1 MFPPHQRSLF
11 MTAQTPILPPLV
23 PENAPFSPEQRAWL
37 NGFFAG
43 LLSLDGGVQSLSR
56 DAATALLGSPLPG
69 ETPAAAEEE
78 DDGAPWHDASL
89 PIGERMEL
97 AEGKPLKRRMFAAMA
112 QQDCGQCGYL
122 CESYSAAIAAG
133 EEKKLNLCVPGGK
146 ETTRMLKKLYEELDG
161 GGAVA
166 QPAAA
171 PTPAAPAMEP
181 GRSRETPVEDVFLSK
196 RAINGEGSNRETNH
210 VEIDLSECGLTYEPG
225 DSFGLFATNAPELC
239 DAVAARL
246 GASPETEA
254 SHDGHTLPLKVWLA
268 EKVSLGAAPDALFEL
283 LAAYVDGPDDK
294 QKLARLAQ
302 GEDPDGDLEALDVLA
317 ALEKFPDALP
327 PVAEFLGAL
336 DPLQPRLYSIS
347 SALSADPGKVSLTV
361 AAVRYR
367 IADRTRLGLASTY
380 LADRVGPGDRLKVYV
395 QKAHGFALPKDG
407 ATPIVMVG
415 PGTGIAP
422 FRSFLRERRATSAAG
437 GAWLFYGH
445 QHEATD
451 YYYRE
456 ELEELQAAGALT
468 RLSLAWSRD
477 GAQKVYVQ
485 DRMREAGAELW
496 DWLQKGAH
504 FYVCG
509 DAKRMAADV
518 EKALVEVCAT
528 HGGKSPDDAKAFV
541 AELKKTGRYQ
551 ADVY

>member
-1 MFPPHQRSLF
+1 
-11 MTAQTPILPPLV
+11 MTLQTAVLPPLV

-43 LLSLDGGVQSLSR
+43 LLSLDGGVQALSR
-56 DAATALLGSPLPG
+56 DAATVLLGSPLPG
-69 ETPAAAEEE
+69 EAPAAPAEE
-78 DDGAPWHDASL
+78 DDGAPWHDASMPL
-89 PIGERMEL
+89 DERMTL
-97 AEGKPLKRRMFAAMA
+97 ADGKPLRRRMMAAMA

-122 CESYSAAIAAG
+122 CDTYADALAKG

-146 ETTRMLKKLYEELDG
+146 ETSRMLKRLAEEL
-161 GGAVA
+161 GGAAPAKPVA
-166 QPAAA
+166 VVAAA
-171 PTPAAPAMEP
+171 PAVEP
-181 GRSRETPVEDVFLSK
+181 GRSREAPVLAAFLSK
-196 RAINGEGSNRETNH
+196 RAVSGAGSDKETNH
-210 VEIDLSECGLTYEPG
+210 VEIDLSACGLTYEPG
-225 DSFGLFATNAPELC
+225 DSFGLFAANAPDLC
-239 DAVAARL
+239 AAVAARV
-246 GASPETEA
+246 GVDADTA
-254 SHDGHTLPLKVWLA
+254 VAHDGETLPLGVWLA

-283 LAAYVDGPDDK
+283 LGAYAESPDDK
-294 QKLARLAQ
+294 ATLARLAE
-302 GEDPDGDLEALDVLA
+302 GEDPDGDLETLDVLA
-317 ALEKFPDALP
+317 ALEKFPAATP
-327 PVAEFLGAL
+327 PVAELLAAL

-367 IADRTRLGLASTY
+367 IGDRTRLGLASTY
-380 LADRVGPGDRLKVYV
+380 LADRVAPGDALKVYV
-395 QKAHGFALPKDG
+395 QKAHGFALPADG
-407 ATPIVMVG
+407 ATPVIMVG

-422 FRSFLRERRATSAAG
+422 FRSFLRHRMATGAGG

-451 YYYRE
+451 FYYRD
-456 ELEELQAAGALT
+456 ELEELQAANALT
-468 RLSLAWSRD
+468 KLSLAWSRD

-496 DWLQKGAH
+496 SWLDRGAH

-518 EKALVEVCAT
+518 EKALVDVVAA
-528 HGGKSPDDAKAFV
+528 HGGREPDAARAYV
-541 AELKKTGRYQ
+541 AELKKSGRYQ

>member
-1 MFPPHQRSLF
+1 
-11 MTAQTPILPPLV
+11 MTAQSQILPPLV
-23 PENAPFSPEQRAWL
+23 PENAPFSDEQRAWL

-43 LLSLDGGVQSLSR
+43 LLSMDGGMQALSR

-69 ETPAAAEEE
+69 EAAPAEE

-89 PIGERMEL
+89 PIDERMEL
-97 AEGKPLKRRMFAAMA
+97 AAGKPVKRRMFAAMA

-122 CESYSAAIAAG
+122 CESYSAAIATG

-146 ETTRMLKKLYEELDG
+146 ETTRMLKKLFEELDG
-161 GGAVA
+161 GAA
-166 QPAAA
+166 PAKPAAA
-171 PTPAAPAMEP
+171 PTPAPAPAPAAAAP
-181 GRSRETPVEDVFLSK
+181 GRSRETPVEAAFLSK
-196 RAINGEGSNRETNH
+196 RAVSGAGSDKETNH
-210 VEIDLSECGLTYEPG
+210 IEIDLSGCGLTYEPG

-239 DAVAARL
+239 AAVAARL
-246 GASPETEA
+246 GVAEDVEI
-254 SHDGHTLPLKVWLA
+254 SHDGHTLPLGTWLA
-268 EKVSLGAAPDALFEL
+268 ERVALGAAPDALFEL
-283 LAAYVDGPDDK
+283 LGAYVESSDDK
-294 QKLARLAQ
+294 QTLAKLAE
-302 GEDPDGDLEALDVLA
+302 GEDPDGDLDTLDVLA
-317 ALEKFPDALP
+317 ALEKFPDATP
-327 PVAEFLGAL
+327 PAAELLGAL

-367 IADRTRLGLASTY
+367 IGDRTRLGLASTY
-380 LADRVGPGDRLKVYV
+380 LSDRVAPGDRLKVYV

-407 ATPIVMVG
+407 AVPIVMVG

-451 YYYRE
+451 YYYRD
-456 ELEELQAAGALT
+456 ELAELQAAGALT
-468 RLSLAWSRD
+468 KLSLAWSRD
-477 GAQKVYVQ
+477 GAEKVYVQ
-485 DRMREAGAELW
+485 DRMRDAGAELW
-496 DWLQKGAH
+496 SWLQKGAH

-518 EKALVEVCAT
+518 EKALAEVVAT
-528 HGGKSPDDAKAFV
+528 HGGKSAEEAKAFV
-541 AELKKTGRYQ
+541 ASLKTAGRYQ

>member
-1 MFPPHQRSLF
+1 
-11 MTAQTPILPPLV
+11 MTAQATILPPLV

-43 LLSLDGGVQSLSR
+43 LLSMDGGVQALSR
-56 DAATALLGSPLPG
+56 DAATALLGNPLPG
-69 ETPAAAEEE
+69 ESQSAPAEE
-78 DDGAPWHDASL
+78 DDGAPWHDASI
-89 PIGERMEL
+89 PIDERMEM
-97 AEGKPLKRRMFAAMA
+97 AAGKPVKRRMYAAMA

-146 ETTRMLKKLYEELDG
+146 ETTRMLKKLFEELDG
-161 GGAVA
+161 GGAAPAKPVA
-166 QPAAA
+166 TA
-171 PTPAAPAMEP
+171 PAAPAPAEP
-181 GRSRETPVEDVFLSK
+181 GRSRETPVEAAFLSK
-196 RAINGEGSNRETNH
+196 RAVSGEGSDKETNH
-210 VEIDLSECGLTYEPG
+210 VEIDLSACGLTYEPG

-239 DAVAARL
+239 EAVAARL
-246 GASPETEA
+246 GVAPDADVT
-254 SHDGHTLPLKVWLA
+254 HDGHTLPLSTWLS
-268 EKVSLGAAPDALFEL
+268 ERVSLGAAPDALFEL
-283 LAAYVDGPDDK
+283 LGVYAENADDK
-294 QKLARLAQ
+294 QKLAKLAE
-302 GEDPDGDLEALDVLA
+302 GEDPDGDLATLDVLA
-317 ALEKFPDALP
+317 ALEKFPATTP
-327 PVAEFLGAL
+327 PAAEFLGAL

-347 SALSADPGKVSLTV
+347 SALSADPSKVSLTV

-367 IADRTRLGLASTY
+367 IGDRTRLGLASTY
-380 LADRVGPGDRLKVYV
+380 LADRVAPGDKLKVYV
-395 QKAHGFALPKDG
+395 QKAHGFALPKAGD
-407 ATPIVMVG
+407 TPIIMVG
-415 PGTGIAP
+415 PGTGVAP
-422 FRSFLRERRATSAAG
+422 FRSFLRERNATRATG

-445 QHEATD
+445 QHEASD

-468 RLSLAWSRD
+468 KLSLAWSRD

-496 DWLQKGAH
+496 SWLEKGAH

-518 EKALVEVCAT
+518 EKALVDVVAT
-528 HGGKSPDDAKAFV
+528 HGGKSADDAKSFV
-541 AELKKTGRYQ
+541 AGLKKAGRYQ

>member
-1 MFPPHQRSLF
+1 
-11 MTAQTPILPPLV
+11 MTAQTAVLPPLV

-43 LLSLDGGVQSLSR
+43 LLSLDGGVQALSR

-69 ETPAAAEEE
+69 ETPLAEPEE
-78 DDGAPWHDASL
+78 DDGAPWHDASM
-89 PIGERMEL
+89 PMDERMKL
-97 AEGKPLKRRMFAAMA
+97 ADGRPLRRRMMAAMA

-122 CESYSAAIAAG
+122 CDTYADALAKG
-133 EEKKLNLCVPGGK
+133 EETKLNLCAPGGK
-146 ETTRMLKKLYEELDG
+146 ETSRMLKKLAEER
-161 GGAVA
+161 GGAA
-166 QPAAA
+166 APKPAAA
-171 PTPAAPAMEP
+171 PAPVPMAAAAIEP
-181 GRSRETPVEDVFLSK
+181 GRSREAPVLAAFLSK
-196 RAINGEGSNRETNH
+196 RAVSGAGSDKATNH
-210 VEIDLSECGLTYEPG
+210 VEIDLSACGLTYEPG
-225 DSFGLFATNAPELC
+225 DSFGLFATNAPALC
-239 DAVAARL
+239 AAVAARL
-246 GASPETEA
+246 GLDAATA
-254 SHDGHTLPLKVWLA
+254 VAHDGATAPLGVWLA

-283 LAAYVDGPDDK
+283 LGAYAENPDDK
-294 QKLARLAQ
+294 ARLAKLAE
-302 GEDPDGDLEALDVLA
+302 GEDPDGDLETLDVLA
-317 ALEKFPDALP
+317 ALEKFPAATP
-327 PVAEFLGAL
+327 PAAELLAAL

-367 IADRTRLGLASTY
+367 IGDRERLGLASTY
-380 LADRVGPGDRLKVYV
+380 LADRVAPGDQLKVYV
-395 QKAHGFALPKDG
+395 QKAHGFALPADG
-407 ATPIVMVG
+407 ATPVIMVG

-422 FRSFLRERRATSAAG
+422 FRSFLRHRMATGAAG

-451 YYYRE
+451 FYYRD
-456 ELEELQAAGALT
+456 ELEELQAKGALT
-468 RLSLAWSRD
+468 TLSLAWSRD

-496 DWLQKGAH
+496 DWLGRGAH

-518 EKALVEVCAT
+518 EKALVEIAAA
-528 HGGKSPDDAKAFV
+528 HGGLAPDAAKAFV
-541 AELKKTGRYQ
+541 AELKTAGRYQ

>member
-1 MFPPHQRSLF
+1 
-11 MTAQTPILPPLV
+11 MTAQSQILPPLV
-23 PENAPFSPEQRAWL
+23 PENAPFSDEQRAWL

-43 LLSLDGGVQSLSR
+43 LLSMDGGMQALSR

-69 ETPAAAEEE
+69 EAAPAEE

-89 PIGERMEL
+89 PIDERMEL
-97 AEGKPLKRRMFAAMA
+97 AAGKPVKRRMFAAMA

-122 CESYSAAIAAG
+122 CESYSAAIATG

-146 ETTRMLKKLYEELDG
+146 ETTRMLKKLFEELDG
-161 GGAVA
+161 GAA
-166 QPAAA
+166 PAKPAAA
-171 PTPAAPAMEP
+171 PTPAPAPAPAAAAP
-181 GRSRETPVEDVFLSK
+181 GRSRETPVEAAFLSK
-196 RAINGEGSNRETNH
+196 RAVSGAGSDKETNH
-210 VEIDLSECGLTYEPG
+210 IEIDLSGCGLTYEPG

-239 DAVAARL
+239 AAVAARL
-246 GASPETEA
+246 GVAEDVEI
-254 SHDGHTLPLKVWLA
+254 SHDGHTLPLGTWLA
-268 EKVSLGAAPDALFEL
+268 ERVALGAAPDALFEL
-283 LAAYVDGPDDK
+283 LGAYVESSDDK
-294 QKLARLAQ
+294 QTLAKLAE
-302 GEDPDGDLEALDVLA
+302 GEDPDGDLDTLDVLA
-317 ALEKFPDALP
+317 ALEKFPDATP
-327 PVAEFLGAL
+327 PAAELLGAL

-367 IADRTRLGLASTY
+367 IGDRTRLGLASTY
-380 LADRVGPGDRLKVYV
+380 LSDRVSPGDRLKVYV

-407 ATPIVMVG
+407 AVPIVMVG

-451 YYYRE
+451 YYYRD
-456 ELEELQAAGALT
+456 ELAELQAAGALT
-468 RLSLAWSRD
+468 KLSLAWSRD
-477 GAQKVYVQ
+477 GAEKVYVQ
-485 DRMREAGAELW
+485 DRMRDAGAELW
-496 DWLQKGAH
+496 SWLQKGAH

-518 EKALVEVCAT
+518 EKALAEVVAT
-528 HGGKSPDDAKAFV
+528 HGGKSAEEAKAFV
-541 AELKKTGRYQ
+541 ASLKTAGRYQ

>member
-1 MFPPHQRSLF
+1 
-11 MTAQTPILPPLV
+11 MTAQTLVLPPLV
-23 PENAPFSPEQRAWL
+23 PENAPFSTEQRAWL

-43 LLSLDGGVQSLSR
+43 LLSMDGGMQALSR

-69 ETPAAAEEE
+69 EAAPAEE

-89 PIGERMEL
+89 PIDERMEL
-97 AEGKPLKRRMFAAMA
+97 AAGRPVKRRMFAAMA

-122 CESYSAAIAAG
+122 CESYSAAIATG

-161 GGAVA
+161 GAA
-166 QPAAA
+166 PAKPAAA
-171 PTPAAPAMEP
+171 PAPATPVAVEP
-181 GRSRETPVEDVFLSK
+181 GRSRETPVEAAFLSK
-196 RAINGEGSNRETNH
+196 HAVSGEGSDKETNH
-210 VEIDLSECGLTYEPG
+210 VEIDLSGCGLTYEPG

-239 DAVAARL
+239 AAVAARL
-246 GASPETEA
+246 GVAEDVA
-254 SHDGHTLPLKVWLA
+254 VSHDGHTLPLKTWLSERVA
-268 EKVSLGAAPDALFEL
+268 LGAAPDALFEL
-283 LAAYVDGPDDK
+283 LAAHVESSDDK
-294 QKLARLAQ
+294 QTLAKLAE
-302 GEDPDGDLEALDVLA
+302 GEDPDGDLATLDVLA
-317 ALEKFPDALP
+317 ALEKFPAATP
-327 PVAEFLGAL
+327 PVAELLGAL

-367 IADRTRLGLASTY
+367 IGDRTRLGLASTY
-380 LADRVGPGDRLKVYV
+380 LSDRVAPGDRLKVYV

-407 ATPIVMVG
+407 AVPIVMVG

-422 FRSFLRERRATSAAG
+422 FRSFLRERKATHAAG

-451 YYYRE
+451 YYYRDE
-456 ELEELQAAGALT
+456 IADLQAAGALT

-477 GAQKVYVQ
+477 GAEKVYVQ
-485 DRMREAGAELW
+485 DRMRESGAELW
-496 DWLQKGAH
+496 SWLEKGAH

-518 EKALVEVCAT
+518 EKALVEVVAA
-528 HGGKSPDDAKAFV
+528 HGAKTADEAKAFV
-541 AELKKTGRYQ
+541 AGLKKAGRYQ

>member
-1 MFPPHQRSLF
+1 
-11 MTAQTPILPPLV
+11 MTAQTLVLPPLV
-23 PENAPFSPEQRAWL
+23 PENAPFSAEQRAWL

-43 LLSLDGGVQSLSR
+43 LLSMDGGMQALSR

-69 ETPAAAEEE
+69 EAAPAEE

-89 PIGERMEL
+89 PIDERMEL
-97 AEGKPLKRRMFAAMA
+97 AAGKPVKRRMFAAMA

-122 CESYSAAIAAG
+122 CESYSAAIATG

-161 GGAVA
+161 GAK
-166 QPAAA
+166 PAAA
-171 PTPAAPAMEP
+171 PAPAAPAAAEP
-181 GRSRETPVEDVFLSK
+181 GRSRETPVEAAFLSK
-196 RAINGEGSNRETNH
+196 RAVSGEGSDKETNH
-210 VEIDLSECGLTYEPG
+210 VEIDLSGCGLTYEPG

-239 DAVAARL
+239 AAVAARL
-246 GASPETEA
+246 GVGEDVEI
-254 SHDGHTLPLKVWLA
+254 SHDGHTLPLKTWLA
-268 EKVSLGAAPDALFEL
+268 ERVALGAAPDALFEL
-283 LAAYVDGPDDK
+283 LGAYVESSDDK
-294 QKLARLAQ
+294 QTLAKLAE
-302 GEDPDGDLEALDVLA
+302 GEDPDGDLDTLDVLA
-317 ALEKFPDALP
+317 ALEKFPDVTP
-327 PVAEFLGAL
+327 PAAELLGAL

-367 IADRTRLGLASTY
+367 IGDRTRLGLASTY
-380 LADRVGPGDRLKVYV
+380 LSDRVSPGDRLKVYV

-407 ATPIVMVG
+407 AVPIVMVG

-451 YYYRE
+451 YYYRD
-456 ELEELQAAGALT
+456 ELAELQAAGALT
-468 RLSLAWSRD
+468 KLSLAWSRD
-477 GAQKVYVQ
+477 GAEKVYVQ
-485 DRMREAGAELW
+485 DRMRDAGAELW
-496 DWLQKGAH
+496 SWLQKGAH

-518 EKALVEVCAT
+518 EKALAEVVAT
-528 HGGKSPDDAKAFV
+528 HGGKSAEEAKAFV
-541 AELKKTGRYQ
+541 ASLKTAGRYQ